1 MDIEK
6 IKEESKSFEKIIQ
19 YKIEEFENKT
29 GARVGI
35 IYVYTDPI
43 TNERKVEVRLT
54 IE

>member
-19 YKIEEFENKT
+19 YKIEEFESKT
-29 GARVGI
+29 GVRVG
-35 IYVYTDPI
+35 IYVYTDPL
-43 TNERKVEVRLT
+43 TNKRKVEVRLR